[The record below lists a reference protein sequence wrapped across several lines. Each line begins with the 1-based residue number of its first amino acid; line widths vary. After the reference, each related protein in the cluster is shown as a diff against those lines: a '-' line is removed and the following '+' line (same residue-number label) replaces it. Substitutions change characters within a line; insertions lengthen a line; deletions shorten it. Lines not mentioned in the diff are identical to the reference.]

1 MPVLQGALALALSLT
16 LIATTSE
23 DPNRVTVKGTHLSLV
38 PQKGFT
44 ESQNFAGFESEAHEA
59 SVMVIELPMPGGAG
73 ALKKIEERY
82 TPAVLRSRGF
92 VLTSQERGNQNGF
105 PWLTLK
111 GKLRK
116 EDKAYVQWIFFWE
129 SRDPQLAEVLVTAPA
144 DDFPAVENDLK
155 LMLASLRWEPRA
167 GGAQAD
173 RYYSISLPKGW
184 KLAKQFGPVDMYT
197 ESGRFPKAK
206 DESAIGVTLLTESRG
221 GDFKAFVKDMN
232 LKRKYYTGLKELQ
245 SGFLK
250 IDGFDANIS
259 HVSALDVTDQ
269 RPVVL
274 QYCYIS
280 LGKATMFIEG
290 ERTSKLNQELF
301 ENTCKTIKIKQ

>member
-1 MPVLQGALALALSLT
+1 LS
-16 LIATTSE
+16 TSE
-23 DPNRVTVKGTHLSLV
+23 DPNRVPVKGTHLSLV

-44 ESQNFAGFESEAHEA
+44 ESQNFTGFESEAHEA
-59 SVMVIELPMPGGAG
+59 SVMVMELPVPSGPG
-73 ALKKIEERY
+73 ALKKIEERF
-82 TPAVLRSRGF
+82 TADVLRGRGF
-92 VLTSQERGNQNGF
+92 VLKSKERGNQNGF

-111 GKLRK
+111 GEVRQDEKT
-116 EDKAYVQWIFFWE
+116 YVQWLFFWE
-129 SRDPQLAEVLVTAPA
+129 SRDPQIAQVLVTAPA
-144 DDFPAVENDLK
+144 ENFPAVENDAK
-155 LMLASLRWEPRA
+155 TILASLRWEPRA
-167 GGAQAD
+167 GGAQAG

-206 DESAIGVTLLTESRG
+206 DESALGVTLLNERH

-232 LKRKYYTGLKELQ
+232 LKRNRYTRLKELE
-245 SGFLK
+245 SRFLK

-259 HVSALDVTDQ
+259 HVSGLDVVDQ

-280 LGKATMFIEG
+280 LGPATMFIEG
-290 ERTSKLNQELF
+290 ERTAKLDQELF
-301 ENTCKTIKIKQ
+301 ENTCKTIKIKID

>member
-1 MPVLQGALALALSLT
+1 MPVLQPVWACALS
-16 LIATTSE
+16 IVFIMNTSE
-23 DPNRVTVKGTHLSLV
+23 DPIRVTVKGTHLSLV

-44 ESQNFAGFESEAHEA
+44 ESQNFTGFESEAHEA
-59 SVMVIELPMPGGAG
+59 SIMVLEIPTPSGPG
-73 ALKKIEERY
+73 ALKKVEERY
-82 TPAVLRSRGF
+82 SPDVLRGRGL
-92 VLTSQERGNQNGF
+92 VLKSKERGDQDGL

-111 GKLRK
+111 AELRK

-129 SRDPQLAEVLVTAPA
+129 SRDPQLAQVLVTAPA
-144 DDFPAVENDLK
+144 EDFRAVENDMK
-155 LMLASLRWEPRA
+155 LMLRSLRWEA
-167 GGAQAD
+167 NVGGAQAG

-184 KLAKQFGPVDMYT
+184 KLAKQLGPVDMYT

-206 DESAIGVTLLTESRG
+206 DESALGVTLLNEPN
-221 GDFKAFVKDMN
+221 GDFKAFVKNMN
-232 LKRKYYTGLKELQ
+232 LKRNRYADLKELE
-245 SGFLK
+245 SRFLE

-259 HVSALDVTDQ
+259 HVSALDVVDQ
-269 RPVVL
+269 RSVIL

-290 ERTSKLNQELF
+290 ERTAKLDQVLF

>member
-1 MPVLQGALALALSLT
+1 MQVLQPVWACALSIM
-16 LIATTSE
+16 LIPSTSE
-23 DPNRVTVKGTHLSLV
+23 DPSRVTVKGTHLSLI
-38 PQKGFT
+38 PRQGFT

-59 SVMVIELPMPGGAG
+59 SVMVIELPMPSGPG
-73 ALKKIEERY
+73 ALKKIEERF
-82 TPAVLRSRGF
+82 TPDVLRGRGF
-92 VLTSQERGNQNGF
+92 VLTSKERGNQNGF

-111 GKLRK
+111 GNLRK

-129 SRDPQLAEVLVTAPA
+129 SRDPQLAQVLVTAPA
-144 DDFPAVENDLK
+144 ENFPAVENDAK
-155 LMLASLRWEPRA
+155 TMLASLRWEPRA
-167 GGAQAD
+167 SRAQAG

-206 DESAIGVTLLTESRG
+206 DESALGVTLLNEKY
-221 GDFKAFVKDMN
+221 GDFKAFVKGMN
-232 LKRKYYTGLKELQ
+232 LERNRYTGLKELE
-245 SGFLK
+245 SRFLK

-259 HVSALDVTDQ
+259 HVSAFDVTDQ
-269 RPVVL
+269 RPVIL

-290 ERTSKLNQELF
+290 ERTARLDQKLF
-301 ENTCKTIKIKQ
+301 ENTCKTIKIK